1 LKELDIRDII
11 HILKKRMWLIAAIT
25 VLALLLGTVFTF
37 FLVTP
42 IYRAY
47 TTIYVGRNTAEG
59 VASDSLVYQD
69 LMLGEELV
77 NDYRELA
84 KSRQV
89 ASLADERIY
98 EPGLTTEGISKMI
111 DVQART
117 NTRVIEISAEHE
129 RPQVATNVANTV
141 AEVFRERASVIMNIE
156 NIQIIDAAIVP
167 DEPAKPN
174 KMLNITLSILIGL
187 AIGIGIA
194 FLLEFM
200 DNKIRTP
207 EDVEEIL
214 GLPVMGIILNFD
226 NNKMDRK
233 LEKRAAG
240 GNGR

>member
-1 LKELDIRDII
+1 MKELDIRDVL
-11 HILKKRMWLIAAIT
+11 HILKKWAELIIAVT
-25 VLALLLGTVFTF
+25 LLALLLGTVYTF
-37 FLVTP
+37 LRGTP
-42 IYRAY
+42 RYRAN

-59 VASDSLVYQD
+59 VTSDSLVYQD

-89 ASLADERIY
+89 ADITNDRIT
-98 EPGLTTEGISKMI
+98 ELSLTTEDISEMI

-117 NTRVIEISAEHE
+117 NTRVIEISAQHE
-129 RPQVATNVANTV
+129 SPQVATNVANTV

-174 KMLNITLSILIGL
+174 KVMNIALSALIGIVL
-187 AIGIGIA
+187 GTGIA
-194 FLLEFM
+194 FLIEFM